1 MWISWHLARCAQ
13 KRSEQDSW
21 HANSSGLHY
30 NMTCLIA
37 WMPKPQL
44 PCINY
49 VCLCVLLGSGWKLTR
64 AVTNQIH
71 YSKPEHWQKRYVNG
85 LGFKLFLVR
94 CMHIQYLPKN
104 NIYLV
109 SGNLLRFIW
118 NKVPLLDSSRFL
130 LFCIL
135 HITVYQQQHWN
146 SIKKI
151 IYLMFSQYWYW
162 TVIIFSYTEG
172 NQDLLLS
179 IKEGQVLSYVTI
191 FFLFSL

>member
-1 MWISWHLARCAQ
+1 MSISWHLARCAP

-71 YSKPEHWQKRYVNG
+71 YSKPEHWQNRYVNG

-94 CMHIQYLPKN
+94 CMHIQYLPTN

-135 HITVYQQQHWN
+135 HITVHQQQHWN
-146 SIKKI
+146 SIKKKLFNVQPI
-151 IYLMFSQYWYW
+151 LILDRNNFF
-162 TVIIFSYTEG
+162 IHRRKLRF
-172 NQDLLLS
+172 
-179 IKEGQVLSYVTI
+179 VT
-191 FFLFSL
+191 FH

>member
-1 MWISWHLARCAQ
+1 MSISWHLARCAP

-146 SIKKI
+146 SIKKKN
-151 IYLMFSQYWYW
+151 YLMFSQYWYW
-162 TVIIFSYTEG
+162 TVIIFSCTEG
-172 NQDLLLS
+172 N
-179 IKEGQVLSYVTI
+179 
-191 FFLFSL
+191 